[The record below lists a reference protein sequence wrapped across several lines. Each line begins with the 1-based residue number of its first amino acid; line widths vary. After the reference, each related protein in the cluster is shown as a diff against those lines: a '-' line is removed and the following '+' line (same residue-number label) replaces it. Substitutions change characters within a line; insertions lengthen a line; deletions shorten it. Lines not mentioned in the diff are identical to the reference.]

1 MTISTGAVG
10 ATHTLQPGDQVE
22 ITGVPVPEYNGIWT
36 VETVPSSRSFTF
48 THPTATGL
56 ARTGGGNI
64 RLLAPGASAVGTTA
78 TIRTVLAHGRSVG
91 DIVTIT
97 TGGGFAGTFP
107 ITAVPTPR
115 SFQYELP
122 AAPTTNPTGGGS
134 VTYFSPFR
142 MRFGGNDSALVGG
155 SAQPYSSATVQDAL
169 NAIPGFPGATVVAA
183 TTGFTI
189 SFNPPAAGDPL
200 DHPNVE
206 LVDLSCGGCFASV
219 EETNHGGAFDSFK
232 LNVGGTPTATITNG
246 GNYTAAGIDAE
257 IEAITGVGTVAV
269 AGFGNNPFNNTGFQ
283 VTFNGPG
290 VAMTNV
296 APLALQD
303 FSAGATG
310 WVGETDKG
318 GPVDNKGTVTMTG
331 NDFPAISFPAAS
343 DPVTGQPTTSFTIPL
358 RTPFALTGAAT
369 DPQGDTILY
378 AWEQNDRGG
387 TAGTALLNNVKTNG
401 PLFAMFPKSAPISEA
416 DTLLYNSPNQN
427 HVTTSPTRVFPDLQ
441 QILDNNTNADTGAC
455 PQGPID
461 PPVPIPVREC
471 FMEFLPTADYVGF
484 AGVNLGPPPELH
496 FRFTARDLR
505 MGGGGNNARD
515 LTLKLAPNTG
525 PFLVTA
531 PNTALTYPGGSSQTV
546 TWDKANTD
554 LPPVGTT
561 DVKISLSTDGGLTY
575 PHVLAASTPNDG
587 SEAVTIPHFATSSAR
602 VKIEAL
608 GNVFFDVSNAN
619 FTITDTLKPT
629 ITASVAPP
637 PNAAG
642 WHNSNVTVTLTATDD
657 ANGSGIR
664 SITYSATG
672 AQPIPST
679 TVNAATT
686 SVVINVNG
694 ITTLSYFATD
704 NEGNTSDVGT
714 TTIRLDKVAPEA
726 YLRFDPVK
734 RDIAVFGR
742 DGLSGTAAG
751 ALTPSRVQRV
761 PTGDRNHR
769 VEIRTFDLVD
779 VAGNTLQ
786 LVHSVGLMKNDAVAG
801 IQTLQYNGG
810 AVTRPPYNVM
820 FFDWKLKQNALDE
833 LHQEFL
839 VLSPLQRATAD
850 WRAKDNRTLV
860 WSLAGGQTTVP
871 GLFLLRLATSN
882 GALSIETTP

>member
-1 MTISTGAVG
+1 M
-10 ATHTLQPGDQVE
+10 
-22 ITGVPVPEYNGIWT
+22 
-36 VETVPSSRSFTF
+36 
-48 THPTATGL
+48 
-56 ARTGGGNI
+56 
-64 RLLAPGASAVGTTA
+64 
-78 TIRTVLAHGRSVG
+78 
-91 DIVTIT
+91 
-97 TGGGFAGTFP
+97 
-107 ITAVPTPR
+107 
-115 SFQYELP
+115 
-122 AAPTTNPTGGGS
+122 
-134 VTYFSPFR
+134 
-142 MRFGGNDSALVGG
+142 
-155 SAQPYSSATVQDAL
+155 
-169 NAIPGFPGATVVAA
+169 
-183 TTGFTI
+183 
-189 SFNPPAAGDPL
+189 
-200 DHPNVE
+200 
-206 LVDLSCGGCFASV
+206 
-219 EETNHGGAFDSFK
+219 
-232 LNVGGTPTATITNG
+232 
-246 GNYTAAGIDAE
+246 
-257 IEAITGVGTVAV
+257 
-269 AGFGNNPFNNTGFQ
+269 
-283 VTFNGPG
+283 
-290 VAMTNV
+290 
-296 APLALQD
+296 
-303 FSAGATG
+303 
-310 WVGETDKG
+310 
-318 GPVDNKGTVTMTG
+318 
-331 NDFPAISFPAAS
+331 
-343 DPVTGQPTTSFTIPL
+343 
-358 RTPFALTGAAT
+358 
-369 DPQGDTILY
+369 
-378 AWEQNDRGG
+378 
-387 TAGTALLNNVKTNG
+387 
-401 PLFAMFPKSAPISEA
+401 
-416 DTLLYNSPNQN
+416 
-427 HVTTSPTRVFPDLQ
+427 
-441 QILDNNTNADTGAC
+441 
-455 PQGPID
+455 
-461 PPVPIPVREC
+461 
-471 FMEFLPTADYVGF
+471 
-484 AGVNLGPPPELH
+484 NLGPPPELH

-642 WHNSNVTVTLTATDD
+642 WHNSDVTVTLTATDD

-686 SVVINVNG
+686 SVVINANG

-714 TTIRLDKVAPEA
+714 TTVRLDKVAPEA